1 MADVK
6 KTLWDQDR
14 QIILVVDDDPV
25 ANETAT
31 DILSD
36 AGYDVLSS
44 YNWASAQR
52 TIRNMKPDLVVLDV
66 MLPDASGLEK
76 CRELIRDI
84 RTSDVPVM
92 MMADSNSPLIR
103 KSIFLAGANAF
114 IYKPDFPRE
123 LLKKSRKILTGNKS
137 DKTLWNDVWII
148 QKESEETMNEFIRNS
163 TN

>member
-6 KTLWDQDR
+6 KTLWDQDK

-25 ANETAT
+25 TNAAAT

-44 YNWASAQR
+44 YNWMSAHR
-52 TIRNMKPDLVVLDV
+52 TIRNLRPDLVILDV

-76 CRELIRDI
+76 CRQILRDI
-84 RTSDVPVM
+84 RTADVPVL
-92 MMADSNSPLIR
+92 MMADTNSPLIR

-123 LLKKSRKILTGNKS
+123 LLKKSKKILSTEKSNKP
-137 DKTLWNDVWII
+137 LWNNIWIF
-148 QKESEETMNEFIRNS
+148 QEDSERYMSEYIRNT